1 MGGLLRFIKFLAL
14 IVHMSANLVQFQSH
28 TMSVHSLNHVYVS
41 VKDQI
46 ANRGHLGSP

>member
-28 TMSVHSLNHVYVS
+28 PLYENVYSLVLQYVQLAL
-41 VKDQI
+41 V
-46 ANRGHLGSP
+46 